1 MNSVAQELSSQ
12 LYGVGSDSAAVED
25 VNMFS
30 RLTSTSEK
38 ELVMSRL
45 NSTDERLL
53 ADQLNFT
60 RASSVD
66 DWRHNHDILMLSQ
79 RSSASDSQAYL
90 SRQSSANE
98 TSHPFSRASSASES
112 QFSMPRHLNIDDRHI
127 SSGQYDNYPISPL
140 TQRKEGHNLSFSSI
154 LSPRNKS
161 AMSSINHSISN
172 TPTSRNDRDRDFRDS
187 ASNRE
192 REKERER
199 ERDLDK
205 ERERERERMR
215 GKSPSSVSSD
225 AGSRKHSISS
235 LPPLS
240 PTFDFGSRYTLVCD
254 QVTLNRLLAKF
265 SNNPI
270 AVDRTDFP
278 VLLNLF
284 SSANGPAPLTHHM
297 CFLCCILILFAYSRR
312 PFSLFLLLSPHLL
325 FLPPSLLLLYL
336 RTPLPPFRAFRL
348 PIDINLVRAP
358 DTPLTSERVEGK
370 SRLSYCY
377 SRSLYPST
385 ADHHT
390 LHGAPLLSL
399 LTFLSPSSSPSS
411 PSQPPSNH

>member
-1 MNSVAQELSSQ
+1 MSSNTATVRSAISPTLESTSSSTNTKLALSAELLMLKINQTAFPDAPIDPITARDNCMNSVAQELSSQ

-25 VNMFS
+25 LNQFS

-38 ELVMSRL
+38 ELAMSRL
-45 NSTDERLL
+45 NSTDERLI

-98 TSHPFSRASSASES
+98 TSHPFSRASSANES
-112 QFSMPRHLNIDDRHI
+112 QFFMPRHLNIDDRHI
-127 SSGQYDNYPISPL
+127 LSGQYDNYPNSPL

-192 REKERER
+192 REKEREK

-205 ERERERERMR
+205 ERDKERERERMR

-240 PTFDFGSRYTLVCD
+240 PTFDFGSRYQVVC
-254 QVTLNRLLAKF
+254 QHVMLNRF
-265 SNNPI
+265 
-270 AVDRTDFP
+270 
-278 VLLNLF
+278 
-284 SSANGPAPLTHHM
+284 
-297 CFLCCILILFAYSRR
+297 
-312 PFSLFLLLSPHLL
+312 
-325 FLPPSLLLLYL
+325 
-336 RTPLPPFRAFRL
+336 
-348 PIDINLVRAP
+348 
-358 DTPLTSERVEGK
+358 
-370 SRLSYCY
+370 
-377 SRSLYPST
+377 
-385 ADHHT
+385 
-390 LHGAPLLSL
+390 
-399 LTFLSPSSSPSS
+399 
-411 PSQPPSNH
+411 

>member
-1 MNSVAQELSSQ
+1 MSSNTATVRSAISPTLESTSSGTNTKLALSAELLMLKINQTAFPDAPIDPITARDNCMNSVAQELSSQ
-12 LYGVGSDSAAVED
+12 LYGVSSDSVAAED
-25 VNMFS
+25 VTQFS

-45 NSTDERLL
+45 NSTDERLI

-66 DWRHNHDILMLSQ
+66 DWRHNQDILMLSQ

-112 QFSMPRHLNIDDRHI
+112 QFYGPRHLNIDDRHI
-127 SSGQYDNYPISPL
+127 LLGQYDNYPNSPL
-140 TQRKEGHNLSFSSI
+140 TLRKEGHNLSFSSI

-172 TPTSRNDRDRDFRDS
+172 TPTSRNDRDRGDFRDS
-187 ASNRE
+187 VSARE

-199 ERDLDK
+199 EKDLDR
-205 ERERERERMR
+205 ERDRERERERMR

-240 PTFDFGSRYTLVCD
+240 PTFDFGSRYSRVLLHD
-254 QVTLNRLLAKF
+254 AIFISRRLLELRYHSWSDSTHLRSLTLLKPLNVHSDSSPPHCCDITLYSKF
-265 SNNPI
+265 SSS
-270 AVDRTDFP
+270 FP
-278 VLLNLF
+278 LLPFPSLPF
-284 SSANGPAPLTHHM
+284 SSE
-297 CFLCCILILFAYSRR
+297 
-312 PFSLFLLLSPHLL
+312 LSGFP
-325 FLPPSLLLLYL
+325 
-336 RTPLPPFRAFRL
+336 
-348 PIDINLVRAP
+348 
-358 DTPLTSERVEGK
+358 
-370 SRLSYCY
+370 
-377 SRSLYPST
+377 
-385 ADHHT
+385 
-390 LHGAPLLSL
+390 
-399 LTFLSPSSSPSS
+399 
-411 PSQPPSNH
+411 